1 MSDKM
6 IVVLVVCW
14 TFMSFMLVG
23 WAIKYERIRRHKKN
37 QKKKD
42 NRKLLKD

>member
-1 MSDKM
+1 M
-6 IVVLVVCW
+6 ITILVICW

-23 WAIKYERIRRHKKN
+23 WAIKYERDRKKAN
-37 QKKKD
+37 KKKD

>member
-1 MSDKM
+1 M
-6 IVVLVVCW
+6 IVMLVICW
-14 TFMSFMLVG
+14 IFASFMLVG
-23 WAIKYERIRRHKKN
+23 WAIKYERNRIKRNK